1 MPWWEKVTKFLK
13 GEAAEAR
20 DLGKDLEEKIS
31 ADLDR
36 REREMNATPEE
47 RLDMAVEDAEQV
59 DASFDEV
66 ARRIEERTPPSEEQE
81 HKPPSEQ

>member
-13 GEAAEAR
+13 GEAEEAR
-20 DLGKDLEEKIS
+20 DLGRDLEEKIS

-36 REREMNATPEE
+36 REREMKATPEE
-47 RLDMAVEDAEQV
+47 RLDMVVEDAAQV
-59 DASFDEV
+59 DTAFDEV
-66 ARRIEERTPPSEEQE
+66 ARRIEERLPPDDSE

>member
-1 MPWWEKVTKFLK
+1 MSWWEKVTKFLK

-59 DASFDEV
+59 DAAFDEV
-66 ARRIEERTPPSEEQE
+66 ARRIEERKPPSEE
-81 HKPPSEQ
+81 